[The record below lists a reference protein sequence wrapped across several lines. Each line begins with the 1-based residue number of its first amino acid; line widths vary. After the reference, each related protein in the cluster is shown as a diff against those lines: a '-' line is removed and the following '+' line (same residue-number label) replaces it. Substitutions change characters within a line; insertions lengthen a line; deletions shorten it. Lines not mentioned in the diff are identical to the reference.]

1 MRIRLKRYGF
11 VAAIL
16 ITIGLLNFLPRTL
29 SLNAGWS
36 SDETLWLFRSRAFML
51 STLDG
56 NFSQAF
62 QSHHPGVTTM
72 WPGGMSLWAK
82 YKHALST
89 APALRSAP
97 FLSPSNLAR
106 TRLTIAIATGCT
118 ILIAF
123 FLIQKLLGGQ
133 IAAISGILLAVDP
146 IYLAQS
152 RRLHTDALAAD
163 FLLLAILA
171 LLIFVEN
178 ASRRR
183 YLIFSGVCFGLACL
197 SKSNALILA
206 LWVPLLFVLSIHK
219 TDLVIWLGRSI
230 HAGLAWLC
238 TASVTFF
245 VCWPALWGYHLSIG
259 GIPIPI
265 SGVIALC
272 LVGIAIWSGA
282 RLKHLTA
289 STDMAVARNATKS
302 GIVIGVV
309 GILATVFIVY
319 KAVAPYVDRIGWAL
333 TTAHEVH
340 HYFLGK
346 IVYDPGWLFYP
357 LMLSIKSSLLTLPLF
372 IIGFVL
378 LWRVREQ
385 PQYAKLY
392 TICVALSIFVLL
404 FTVCMSIG
412 AKKFSRYLLPVFP
425 ILDILAAI
433 GLSLLI
439 EKIAQLDIFKR
450 RRIGKV
456 AGVTVLGVVFLI
468 QVFPVLRL
476 HPYYGTYYNPLWGL
490 TDITKVCTT
499 GDASGL
505 DLAAD
510 YLNQKPNAEN
520 LVVRV
525 SPLSA
530 EFFGYYFKGTSY
542 RRDSPSRIGTPDYE
556 VAYIRDIQI
565 NRVHLDDIKGT
576 LEHIIRLNNVDYV
589 WIYRLQGNEN

>member
-1 MRIRLKRYGF
+1 MTQFIVRFGYVGG
-11 VAAIL
+11 IL
-16 ITIGLLNFLPRTL
+16 ITVGIFNFLPRTL

-36 SDETLWLFRSRAFML
+36 SDETRWLFRSRAFML

-56 NFSQAF
+56 DFSQTL
-62 QSHHPGVTTM
+62 QSYHPGVTTM
-72 WPGGMSLWAK
+72 WLGGMSLWAK
-82 YKHALST
+82 YKHALSA
-89 APALRSAP
+89 APALRRYP

-123 FLIQKLLGGQ
+123 FLLQKLLGLQ
-133 IAAISGILLAVDP
+133 IATISGILLAADP
-146 IYLAQS
+146 IYLVQS
-152 RRLHTDALAAD
+152 RRLHTDALATD
-163 FLLLAILA
+163 FLLLSILS

-178 ASRRR
+178 SSRRR

-197 SKSNALILA
+197 SKSHALILG
-206 LWVPLLFVLSIHK
+206 LWFPLLFALSIRN
-219 TDLVIWLGRSI
+219 TDLVIWLDRSL
-230 HAGLAWLC
+230 HAGLIWFC

-245 VCWPALWGYHLSIG
+245 VGWPALWVYHLSIG

-272 LVGIAIWSGA
+272 LVGIAIWSGTK
-282 RLKHLTA
+282 LKHLTA
-289 STDMAVARNATKS
+289 STDATAARNATKS
-302 GIVIGVV
+302 ALVIG
-309 GILATVFIVY
+309 GIGLILTVFIAY

-357 LMLSIKSSLLTLPLF
+357 LMVSIKSAPLTFPLF

-378 LWRVREQ
+378 LWQMRGQ
-385 PQYAKLY
+385 AQYAKPY
-392 TICVALSIFVLL
+392 RIYVALSIFVLL
-404 FTVCMSIG
+404 FTICMSIG

-433 GLSLLI
+433 GLALLI
-439 EKIAQLDIFKR
+439 EKIAQLNVFKQR
-450 RRIGKV
+450 QIGKV
-456 AGVTVLGVVFLI
+456 AGVTVLGVALFI
-468 QVFPVLRL
+468 QVFPVLKL

-530 EFFGYYFKGTSY
+530 EFFGYYFKGTAY
-542 RRDSPSRIGTPDYE
+542 QRDRALVRSPDYE
-556 VAYIRDIQI
+556 VAYIRDVQI
-565 NRVHLDDIKGT
+565 NTVPP
-576 LEHIIRLNNVDYV
+576 
-589 WIYRLQGNEN
+589 

>member
-1 MRIRLKRYGF
+1 MIQLGKRHVYAMLILVGI
-11 VAAIL
+11 VAVIL
-16 ITIGLLNFLPRTL
+16 FPHVL
-29 SLNAGWS
+29 SLDVAWS
-36 SDETLWLFRSRAFML
+36 SDEALWLFRSRAFML
-51 STLDG
+51 SVLDG
-56 NFSQAF
+56 DFSQTL

-72 WPGGMSLWAK
+72 WLGGMSLWTK
-82 YKHALST
+82 YRYTLHNAHLFH
-89 APALRSAP
+89 RYP
-97 FLSPSNLAR
+97 FWSLSNLAR
-106 TRLTIAIATGCT
+106 TRLTIAIVTGCT

-152 RRLHTDALAAD
+152 RRLHTDALATD

-197 SKSNALILA
+197 SKSNALILV
-206 LWVPLLFVLSIHK
+206 LWVPLLFAFSLRKS
-219 TDLVIWLGRSI
+219 DWVIWLGRSL
-230 HAGLAWLC
+230 HAGLTWLSIV
-238 TASVTFF
+238 AVTFF
-245 VCWPALWGYHLSIG
+245 ICWPALWVYHLSIG

-272 LVGIAIWSGA
+272 LVSIAIWSGA
-282 RLKHLTA
+282 KLKHLTA
-289 STDMAVARNATKS
+289 SADVAVARKATKS
-302 GIVIGVV
+302 ALVIG
-309 GILATVFIVY
+309 GIGLLATVFIVY
-319 KAVAPYVDRIGWAL
+319 KAVVPYVDRIGWAL
-333 TTAHEVH
+333 TTAHNVH

-357 LMLSIKSSLLTLPLF
+357 LMLSIKSAPLTLPLF

-378 LWRVREQ
+378 LWRRREQ
-385 PQYAKLY
+385 PQYAKPY
-392 TICVALSIFVLL
+392 RIYIALSIFVLL
-404 FTVCMSIG
+404 FTICMSIG

-433 GLSLLI
+433 GLALLI
-439 EKIAQLDIFKR
+439 EKIAQLDILKQ

-456 AGVTVLGVVFLI
+456 AGVTALGIALFI
-468 QVFPVLRL
+468 QVFPVLKL
-476 HPYYGTYYNPLWGL
+476 HPYYGTYYNPLWGIA
-490 TDITKVCTT
+490 DITKVCTT

-510 YLNQKPNAEN
+510 YLNQKPNPEN

-530 EFFGYYFKGTSY
+530 EFFGYYFKGIFY
-542 RRDSPSRIGTPDYE
+542 RRDSAAGMRSPDYE
-556 VAYIRDIQI
+556 VAYIRDVQI

-576 LEHIIRLNNVDYV
+576 LEHVIRLNNVDYV